1 MICVWLGDLALH
13 AASEN
18 AIISINLFFRSAYPK
33 SVPRGVGHTALPIP
47 ELISRNEQNV
57 YTFLPSFATMI
68 ILNNSL
74 INMLKVPKA
83 SIEKTI
89 NIGPKE

>member
-1 MICVWLGDLALH
+1 MAPDAAPSEPMFNFCAPLAL
-13 AASEN
+13 AAG
-18 AIISINLFFRSAYPK
+18 
-33 SVPRGVGHTALPIP
+33 GVGHTALPIP

-57 YTFLPSFATMI
+57 YTFLPTFATMI
-68 ILNNSL
+68 YLKNSL

>member
-1 MICVWLGDLALH
+1 M
-13 AASEN
+13 
-18 AIISINLFFRSAYPK
+18 
-33 SVPRGVGHTALPIP
+33 GVGRTSLHIP
-47 ELISRNEQNV
+47 EPISRNEQKV

-89 NIGPKE
+89 NIGPKK